1 MQIDDVDIRR
11 LFRNRFEIYWDT
23 DFTYDGTGIDGSKLT
38 LADCCE
44 KLRTDQEC
52 FPVQYHLELR
62 FLYMVILRCCP
73 PSSPTY
79 GDVAR
84 SVLDLLAIIK
94 DSPASAC
101 LRTNNSS
108 SRKPKP
114 ASELLG
120 VKQRHSACDCQL

>member
-1 MQIDDVDIRR
+1 MQIEDVDSRR
-11 LFRNRFEIYWDT
+11 TFRNRFEIYWDT
-23 DFTYDGTGIDGSKLT
+23 DFTNDGTGIDGSKLT

-44 KLRTDQEC
+44 KLRTNQEC
-52 FPVQYHLELR
+52 FPVQYHFELR
-62 FLYMVILRCCP
+62 FLYMVTLRCCP

-84 SVLDLLAIIK
+84 SVLDLLAINK

-108 SRKPKP
+108 SEHTQPTC
-114 ASELLG
+114 ELL
-120 VKQRHSACDCQL
+120 